1 MYNFAIEWGD
11 TSMKWIKNLKILSKM
26 LILSIIVI
34 LSLLTIG
41 GIGFSQITKMGQSL
55 EDIYDKNIAPN
66 QTLTLM
72 QSNQQHIQSS
82 LLELMI
88 NDNPERVNELLTDI
102 DVRTKAN
109 EDLRGT
115 YKTGDSAAK
124 GLLVTHDQLA
134 QKYHEKINDIINLAS
149 QNKKEEAYQTYLDS
163 LEPIA
168 NELDSTFTKLTKLS
182 SDKTLEVNK
191 ENKDA
196 VDFSLT
202 IQISII
208 VIAIALY
215 LVISWIVIM
224 AIVKPM
230 KELEGLME
238 KAESGDL
245 TVQSNYQSKDEV
257 GSLSRSFNEMLAH
270 IKDVIMKVRE
280 ASDMVAASSEEL
292 LASAEQT
299 SSATEHIAEASS
311 ELAIG
316 ADNSVK
322 GAENASISM
331 GDVAIGIGSIT
342 DSISNVTDHS
352 KVTSSE
358 SEKGNEAITKTIEQM
373 GTINETVMF
382 SSDVIKELGTRSEE
396 IEKIV
401 GVISGISDQTNL
413 LALNAAIE
421 AARAGEHGK
430 GFAVVADEVRKL
442 AEESRKS
449 AEQITNLIR
458 DIQENTNNAV
468 ISMGKCTD
476 EVQTGMVLVNHTGDS
491 FKKILN
497 SALDVSKQ
505 VEEVSS
511 SITHMSSSVE
521 NMAISMA
528 EVSINAENAAQKS
541 QSVAAG
547 AEEQLASM
555 EEITA
560 SANSLAHMA
569 DDLRKMVGSFIVN
582 NSDKNTVTES
592 ATEFEAVS
600 DIEDSEEQDSEMAI

>member
-1 MYNFAIEWGD
+1 
-11 TSMKWIKNLKILSKM
+11 
-26 LILSIIVI
+26 
-34 LSLLTIG
+34 
-41 GIGFSQITKMGQSL
+41 
-55 EDIYDKNIAPN
+55 
-66 QTLTLM
+66 
-72 QSNQQHIQSS
+72 
-82 LLELMI
+82 
-88 NDNPERVNELLTDI
+88 
-102 DVRTKAN
+102 
-109 EDLRGT
+109 
-115 YKTGDSAAK
+115 
-124 GLLVTHDQLA
+124 
-134 QKYHEKINDIINLAS
+134 
-149 QNKKEEAYQTYLDS
+149 
-163 LEPIA
+163 
-168 NELDSTFTKLTKLS
+168 
-182 SDKTLEVNK
+182 
-191 ENKDA
+191 
-196 VDFSLT
+196 
-202 IQISII
+202 
-208 VIAIALY
+208 
-215 LVISWIVIM
+215 
-224 AIVKPM
+224 
-230 KELEGLME
+230 
-238 KAESGDL
+238 
-245 TVQSNYQSKDEV
+245 
-257 GSLSRSFNEMLAH
+257 MLAH

-592 ATEFEAVS
+592 STEFEAVS
-600 DIEDSEEQDSEMAI
+600 DVVDSEEQDSEIAI